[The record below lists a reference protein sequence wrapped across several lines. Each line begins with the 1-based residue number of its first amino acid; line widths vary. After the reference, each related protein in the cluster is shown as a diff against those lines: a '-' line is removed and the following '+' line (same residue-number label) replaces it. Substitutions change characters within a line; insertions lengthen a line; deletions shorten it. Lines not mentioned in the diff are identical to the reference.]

1 MTGNQP
7 SRRSAGSSD
16 TALVGGA
23 AVDAVVTELAQYA
36 ADRGVAFAPRTIR
49 RHVRKRGR
57 GGMQCYIDK
66 LAAVMDAAS
75 IMRIECSQARARQ
88 RLARAGED
96 ARLVISGFEASV
108 RRRADR
114 RRVRCRV
121 TVPPRGLR
129 ARSNAFA
136 GCGCPHCC
144 ERLAAHMQNFIA
156 NMLTRSLFNGLDRD
170 EARGEANLELI
181 KSVEEWQGGSNFAGW
196 FAARFANRVR
206 ATYKARREEERGM
219 RSLDAEWVLADDQ
232 RGRRVALRELVPD
245 RSTNVLTIVILLEER
260 VERALAKRQLCLDRI
275 EEFTNG
281 RLAEPD
287 CPAPLRSLRL
297 LPPNEVPR
305 VTTDELPE
313 SKRRAA

>member
-1 MTGNQP
+1 MTGERS
-7 SRRSAGSSD
+7 SRGPAGSD

-23 AVDAVVTELAQYA
+23 EVAAVVTELAQYA
-36 ADRGVAFAPRTIR
+36 ANRGVAFAPRTIG

-129 ARSNAFA
+129 AQANEFA
-136 GCGCPHCC
+136 GCGCPRCC
-144 ERLAAHMQNFIA
+144 ERLAALMHNYIA
-156 NMLTRSLFNGLDRD
+156 KMLTAKLFSDLDRD
-170 EARGEANLELI
+170 DARSEANLELI
-181 KSVEEWQGGSNFAGW
+181 ESIEEWQGGSNFAGW

-232 RGRRVALRELVPD
+232 RGRRVALREQVPD

-260 VERALAKRQLCLDRI
+260 LERALAKRRLCLDRI
-275 EEFTNG
+275 EEFNNG
-281 RLAEPD
+281 LAEPD
-287 CPAPLRSLRL
+287 CPAPPRPLYL
-297 LPPNEVPR
+297 LPSNEALTI
-305 VTTDELPE
+305 TTDASSENE
-313 SKRRAA
+313 RRAA

>member
-1 MTGNQP
+1 MTAKHP
-7 SRRSAGSSD
+7 SCTPAAFD
-16 TALVGGA
+16 TTLIGGA
-23 AVDAVVTELAQYA
+23 KVNAVVTELAQYA
-36 ADRGVAFAPRTIR
+36 ANRGVVFAPRTIR
-49 RHVRKRGR
+49 KHLRKRGS
-57 GGMQCYIDK
+57 GGMRCYIDK

-75 IMRIECSQARARQ
+75 IMHIECSQARARQ
-88 RLARAGED
+88 RLARAGGD

-108 RRRADR
+108 RRQADR
-114 RRVRCRV
+114 RRARCRV

-129 ARSNAFA
+129 ARSNEFA

-144 ERLAAHMQNFIA
+144 ERLAAHMQNYIA
-156 NMLTRSLFNGLDRD
+156 QMLTKRLFSDLDRD
-170 EARGEANLELI
+170 EARAEANLELI
-181 KSVEEWQGGSNFAGW
+181 KAVEEWQGGDNFAAW

-245 RSTNVLTIVILLEER
+245 RSTNPLTIVILLEER
-260 VERALAKRQLCLDRI
+260 VERALAKRRLCLERI

-287 CPAPLRSLRL
+287 CAAPLRALRL
-297 LPPNEVPR
+297 LPTSELPT
-305 VTTDELPE
+305 VTADELSE
-313 SKRRAA
+313 CERRAA